1 MLMDLLSAGTLIAA
15 YSVIIGLM
23 MIGMWLYLL
32 LTNQVPELHKTKT
45 KHISLHLI
53 DEFLTALLL
62 IISGVGLFLG
72 GEWARTLLPV
82 ALGMLLYTIIVSAG
96 KYADEDNLPMVTMF
110 GVITVLTI
118 IALAGLFMFI
128 QG

>member
-1 MLMDLLSAGTLIAA
+1 MLMDLFSAGNLIAA
-15 YSVIIGLM
+15 YSVLIGLM
-23 MIGMWLYLL
+23 MIGMWLHLL
-32 LTNQVPELHKTKT
+32 LTNQMPELHKTKT

-62 IISGVGLFLG
+62 IISGVGLSLR
-72 GEWARTLLPV
+72 GEWARTLMPI
-82 ALGMLLYTIIVSAG
+82 ALGVLLYTTIVSAG

-110 GVITVLTI
+110 GVITILTL
-118 IALAGLFMFI
+118 IAIAGLFISI